1 MNTIVA
7 LGKNSKNL
15 YKDKI
20 NFYLS
25 KLSKIFETE
34 LINFDLNNKKN
45 HDSIKFNNKFAKD
58 KNIFFCHHCSPLRCH
73 VLEHVS
79 LVKHNHTVSG
89 QLLAHL

>member
-34 LINFDLNNKKN
+34 LINFDLNNKKKK
-45 HDSIKFNNKFAKD
+45 S
-58 KNIFFCHHCSPLRCH
+58 
-73 VLEHVS
+73 
-79 LVKHNHTVSG
+79 
-89 QLLAHL
+89 